1 MTRGRCF
8 WAVILMLILQI
19 PLAGQNYDR
28 TIRLRAM
35 GVAGDST
42 VLVTQAFQQTID
54 SLHTLG
60 GGVLLLDSG
69 HFLTG
74 SIRLRNNIFIK
85 VGANARWIGSTRLED
100 YTLGSLLR
108 ADSISNAGI
117 IGEGEINGNGDS
129 FYSKE
134 FMPLP
139 RPEPWLTFHHCSNLT
154 IRGLQLVNSPSHTLA
169 IHNSQNVTITDL
181 RITNP
186 MRSPNTDGIDLYD
199 CKDVKISRCTI
210 STGDD
215 AICLKSKQ
223 GEMGNIHVEY
233 CLLES
238 DDAAW
243 KIGTG
248 SRGVIRNCSMR
259 HCTIRNSRYGIAV
272 FMLEGGL
279 AEHISFTDLSI
290 HTASRHAVEYPIFL
304 DIDRK
309 RAGDSWGSIRSF
321 RFENIRI
328 ETSGKVLMGGQP
340 GAYLEDIVLDSVE
353 MKVIK
358 PVDFSGQKKPR
369 GNKLFPLLP
378 GSVDYAPIQASI
390 TLTHAKNV
398 LFSRLNI
405 SSHQLKAKR
414 QTFYFQDVEGIK
426 LNWSK
431 ESTLRQSHTFEAIQ
445 SKNILVNQFAGSGR
459 FMVKSSDEMPDV
471 SGAPLLKVV
480 QPKSSR

>member
-1 MTRGRCF
+1 
-8 WAVILMLILQI
+8 MLGIQVPI
-19 PLAGQNYDR
+19 AGQNYDR

-35 GVAGDST
+35 GVSGDST
-42 VLVTQAFQQTID
+42 VLVTQAFQQVLD
-54 SLHTLG
+54 SLHKLG

-74 SIRLRNNIFIK
+74 SIRLRSNTFVE
-85 VGANARWIGSTRLED
+85 VGTTARWIGSTRLED

-108 ADSISNAGI
+108 ADSVSNAGI
-117 IGEGEINGNGDS
+117 IGQGEINGNGDS
-129 FYSKE
+129 FYSNE
-134 FMPLP
+134 FLPLP
-139 RPEPWLTFHHCSNLT
+139 RPEPWLAFHHCSNLT
-154 IRGLQLVNSPSHTLA
+154 IRGVQLFNSPSHTLA
-169 IHNSQNVTITDL
+169 IHNGQSVALAEL

-186 MRSPNTDGIDLYD
+186 IRSPNTDGIDLYD
-199 CKDVKISRCTI
+199 SKDVTISRCTI

-223 GEMGNIHVEY
+223 GEMRNIHVEY

-248 SRGVIRNCSMR
+248 SKGVIRNCSMK
-259 HCTIRNSRYGIAV
+259 HSTIRNSRYGIAV

-309 RAGDSWGSIRSF
+309 RAGDSWGAIRSF

-358 PVDFSGQKKPR
+358 PVDFTGQKKPR

-390 TLTHAKNV
+390 TLAHAKNV
-398 LFSRLNI
+398 QFNRLSI
-405 SSHQLKAKR
+405 GSHQPKAER

-431 ESTLRQSHTFEAIQ
+431 ESTLRQSHTFEAVQ
-445 SKNILVNQFAGSGR
+445 SKNILVNQFAGTGR
-459 FMVKSSDEMPDV
+459 FKVKFSDDMPDV
-471 SGAPLLKVV
+471 SGAPLLKIV
-480 QPKSSR
+480 QPKPSH